1 MRSGCASSAPHPF
14 PNLPPDLIGAIDPH
28 ALKIPAPKG
37 RNTRYPETATLHFR
51 LNQDS
56 PGKAYYAE
64 VEDQF
69 DDYALQGDYKAA
81 TFEKLRQQLSSEILR
96 LSNSEPVVQID
107 ASPFLSPQ
115 IAEVNGKLH
124 VFMTNFR

>member
-51 LNQDS
+51 LNQDTTS
-56 PGKAYYAE
+56 STKCFAVAASRCPRVQITISLLSASI
-64 VEDQF
+64 
-69 DDYALQGDYKAA
+69 ALQSHTSPAHGYLAA
-81 TFEKLRQQLSSEILR
+81 IVGVT
-96 LSNSEPVVQID
+96 
-107 ASPFLSPQ
+107 FLSLQYRNPQ
-115 IAEVNGKLH
+115 SSSSCIRWL
-124 VFMTNFR
+124 F

>member
-51 LNQDS
+51 LNQDITACR
-56 PGKAYYAE
+56 PRRN
-64 VEDQF
+64 
-69 DDYALQGDYKAA
+69 AA
-81 TFEKLRQQLSSEILR
+81 GPPDRAHPRPNLSRQLTYIDSIRLR
-96 LSNSEPVVQID
+96 
-107 ASPFLSPQ
+107 FL
-115 IAEVNGKLH
+115 IWTTA
-124 VFMTNFR
+124 T